1 MILYMKVTKD
11 KYELPIA
18 VAGTI
23 RELAMM
29 LGINENSVQ
38 QQFYRQ
44 KRYGMN
50 CGYVKIKIDEEDET

>member
-18 VAGTI
+18 VPGTI

-29 LGINENSVQ
+29 LGIRENSVHH
-38 QQFYRQ
+38 QFYRQ
-44 KRYGMN
+44 KRYGTK
-50 CGYVKIKIDEEDET
+50 CGYVKVEVEEDEEI